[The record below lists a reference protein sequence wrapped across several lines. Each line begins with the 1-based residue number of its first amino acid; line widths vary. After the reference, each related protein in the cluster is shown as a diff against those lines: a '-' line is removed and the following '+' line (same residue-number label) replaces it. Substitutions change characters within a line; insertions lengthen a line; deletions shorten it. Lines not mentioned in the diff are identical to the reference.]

1 MSLNNW
7 PTGADFSRA
16 LDSPSFAFSEPE
28 WKEAKMVMV
37 KGGHGQ
43 KVMASGRF
51 ATVFRAKLP
60 DNTHWAV
67 RCFTTNTPDRQK
79 RYEQISSH
87 INPIDQNSPFVDFN
101 YAQEGIRLLDMN
113 RYPLIRMKWVEG
125 VTMFKWVTTQCQ
137 SNNTDELES
146 SLPKWL
152 ELIRKLK
159 TRDIAHG
166 DLQHGNV
173 MFTNSNEMK
182 LVDYDGMCVP
192 SLQGADALER
202 GVVPYQHP
210 SRGGGTKLTTSL
222 DDFSSIFIY
231 VGLFALAKVP
241 SLWQQFVIGE
251 DYEKL
256 LFQKEDLEAPDDSEL
271 FNALKSKSPEAYEL
285 SYQLSVLYNNDIDKV
300 PVLDDFLFPWDS
312 VYNALRN
319 KSYRQVVKLSHEA
332 GSRKPPADLVKPIAN
347 AGKRVACLDQI
358 IPQTED
364 YDERSIASIYDSE
377 LLSDWPESQPL
388 LAGINAALEIPPI
401 YDEIQ
406 PLDKSGKWAQFLQGF
421 NNAKGK
427 LTAYPNGLLCKE
439 LFSLQQRIKSC
450 DDILQG
456 LKKIT
461 REDAPDL
468 KELQQTLAKIKDEG
482 PHPETPDG
490 LIDLAADQIKRATLW
505 NTWLSYHESPISE
518 KRDIAVLQ
526 GWAPKYFDSWVTSIG
541 HKDEL
546 DISTSRLAI
555 VKELSRLIQM
565 KATDIAHE
573 EALKRT
579 AETLPSDYQYSFVER
594 IEDAK
599 VRIACRRSI
608 LQLHGEDPIHEIKIA
623 RQWQLLVEQSSEH
636 LLPEEVQK
644 RCNLALK
651 RAPLVLKIAKLP
663 PKTDLANRD
672 RKLVSVWNPELLDA
686 CDHVAKYKTE
696 FVVAAKRL
704 AVIEKLQQA
713 VTEGAEVAYLQLV
726 DSEELKPYFTAGVD
740 FDQLITCAPI
750 FSQLIKQT
758 RLNHEN
764 VEKLKTFIIDG
775 NAEEFIQLYVGNENL
790 MDSYKT
796 NFEDV
801 SEIIPIFIQKEI
813 VPKVRLKKNDFG
825 DSLVWRQ
832 HSSIARWQWPVD
844 GKIRRLL
851 SKCIVGVA
859 RGKMPD
865 EPNKS
870 ELLTR
875 ESVWIDQYEQSGGK
889 DLPHFP
895 QWNGARVMVWGEL
908 KIAGNIF
915 YTKPVLLGTMDHA
928 K

>member
-1 MSLNNW
+1 M
-7 PTGADFSRA
+7 
-16 LDSPSFAFSEPE
+16 
-28 WKEAKMVMV
+28 M
-37 KGGHGQ
+37 
-43 KVMASGRF
+43 SGRF
-51 ATVFRAKLP
+51 ATVFKAKLE

-67 RCFTTNTPDRQK
+67 RVFTSKSKERER
-79 RYEQISSH
+79 RYEQISEH
-87 INPIDQNSPFVDFN
+87 INPIAQDSPFVEFGYD
-101 YAQEGIRLLDMN
+101 QKGIRNIMDGKW
-113 RYPLIRMKWVEG
+113 YPVIRMKWVEG
-125 VTMFKWVTTQCQ
+125 VTMFEWVSKQCQ
-137 SNNTDELES
+137 SSNKNELES

-152 ELIRKLK
+152 NLIRTLK
-159 TRDIAHG
+159 NQDIAHG

-173 MFTNSNEMK
+173 MFTSSNAMK

-192 SLQGADALER
+192 SLQGADALEA

-256 LFQKEDLEAPDDSEL
+256 LFQKEDLESPDDSEL

-285 SYQLSVLYNNDIDKV
+285 SYQLSELYNDDIDKV
-300 PVLDDFLFPWDS
+300 PALDDFLFTWDS
-312 VYNALRN
+312 VHKALRN
-319 KSYRQVVKLSHEA
+319 KDYRKVVDLSREA
-332 GSRKPPADLVKPIAN
+332 GSRPPPADLVGPIAN
-347 AGKRVACLDQI
+347 AGERVGCLDQI
-358 IPQTED
+358 KPQTERC
-364 YDERSIASIYDSE
+364 DERGIASSYDSE
-377 LLSDWPESQPL
+377 LLSDWPESQPF

-427 LTAYPNGLLCKE
+427 LTAYPKGLLCKE
-439 LFSLQQRIKSC
+439 LFSLQKRIKSC
-450 DDILQG
+450 DDILQA

-546 DISTSRLAI
+546 DIATSRLAI

-599 VRIACRRSI
+599 VRIACLESI
-608 LQLHGEDPIHEIKIA
+608 LQLHGEVPIHEIKIA
-623 RQWQLLVEQSSEH
+623 QQWQSLVKQSSGQ
-636 LLPEEVQK
+636 LLSEEVRK
-644 RCNLALK
+644 RCDLALK

-686 CDHVAKYKTE
+686 CDQVAPLKPS
-696 FVVAAKRL
+696 VADAAKRL

-713 VTEGAEVAYLQLV
+713 VTKGAEVAYVELA
-726 DSEELKPYFTAGVD
+726 DSEELKPYSAAD
-740 FDQLITCAPI
+740 FDELITCDPK
-750 FSQLIKQT
+750 FSELIVQT
-758 RLNHEN
+758 RVNLGKVKALRESIKHG
-764 VEKLKTFIIDG
+764 D
-775 NAEEFIQLYVGNENL
+775 AEEFLRLFDQTL
-790 MDSYKT
+790 
-796 NFEDV
+796 FERYATSFTDLLEMV
-801 SEIIPIFIQKEI
+801 DDIIKKG
-813 VPKVRLKKNDFG
+813 VLSHVRLKKLLIG
-825 DSLVWRQ
+825 DTLVRGRQ
-832 HSSIARWQWPVD
+832 SYKARWQWPLD
-844 GKIRRLL
+844 EKYLGLI
-851 SKCIVGVA
+851 SKCIVGVSVA
-859 RGKMPD
+859 SRKISDVP
-865 EPNKS
+865 KAS
-870 ELLTR
+870 ELLAC
-875 ESVWIDQYEQSGGK
+875 ESVTFDQYTAGGGK

-895 QWNGARVMVWGEL
+895 EWNGARVMVWGVL
-908 KIAGNIF
+908 DIAGNIY
-915 YTKPVLLGTMDHA
+915 YTKPVFLGTMEH
-928 K
+928 